1 MQDIVFEIMDDELER
16 IRQRKQEALAARLA
30 ALRQG
35 VIRVSDLNLAEMV
48 SEHPHLVLDVSAEW
62 CGPCQRLAPVVEGLA
77 VELAGTVT
85 FATCDVD
92 ESPRL
97 ASTFGIQV
105 VPTLIFFSHG
115 RPVGRLTGAV
125 SADVLRANV
134 RRVYDLC

>member
-1 MQDIVFEIMDDELER
+1 MDEELER
-16 IRQRKQEALAARLA
+16 IRQRKQEALEARVA

-35 VIRVSDLNLAEMV
+35 VVRATDLSLPQMV
-48 SEHPHLVLDVSAEW
+48 RDHPRLVLDVSAEW

-85 FATCDVD
+85 FVTCDVD
-92 ESPRL
+92 ESPGV

-105 VPTLIFFSHG
+105 VPTLVFFSHG
-115 RPVGRLTGAV
+115 RAVGRLTGAV

-134 RRVYDLC
+134 RRVYELC